1 MYYFCDMIQVGDALI
16 SDDVLNEE
24 FVCNL
29 QACKGICC
37 VEGDAGAPLLDE
49 EVEILKK
56 EYPNFKRFLRE
67 EGVDA
72 IEEQGTHTHDN
83 EEAVT
88 PLVNNCECAYAVFE
102 EDGTASCGI
111 ERAWEAGE
119 TSFRKPISC
128 HLYPVRIKEFPTFT
142 AVNYHRWSICDDA
155 CVLGA
160 EYGIKV
166 YQFLK
171 EPLIRKFGES
181 WFEELEEAVE
191 SS

>member
-1 MYYFCDMIQVGDALI
+1 MIQIGNALI

-37 VEGDAGAPLLDE
+37 VEGDAGAPLSNE
-49 EVEILKK
+49 EVDILKE
-56 EYPNFKRFLRE
+56 EYPKYKKFLRK
-67 EGVDA
+67 EGIAA
-72 IEEQGTHTHDN
+72 IEEQGTHVHDG
-83 EEAVT
+83 EEPVT
-88 PLVNNCECAYAVFE
+88 PLVNECECAYAVFE

-119 TSFRKPISC
+119 TGFRKPMSC

-155 CVLGA
+155 CTLGVA
-160 EYGIKV
+160 YGIKV

-171 EPLIRKFGES
+171 EPLIRKFGEK
-181 WFEELEEAVE
+181 WFDELEEVVE
-191 SS
+191 SMR